1 MSWKSTSKKRISLL
15 KKRLK
20 PAEKKLFEIAKIV
33 ARTNE
38 YRNEF
43 WAKLR
48 KQVREA
54 YQEANIVFNKWSLR
68 NLPES
73 YDQNSR
79 IQVQKINK
87 TVLKKIQAFKATI
100 QAQKPVNAKDFNN
113 SLPSK
118 RTKKKITTDAIDDY
132 SDGLARGEKNYNKWM
147 LLKQENNK
155 IEATLSEAFKEAFEE
170 MPSVGE
176 ARKRLEQELSNIA
189 LDKHYITIINKNG
202 KPINYTIR
210 YYAEMVARTKMIEM
224 QSKGTQ
230 NLSRAYDSNLVQ
242 VSSHNTQTAYDA
254 QFEGKIYSLD
264 GKDKDFPEASDL
276 PPFHPNCLH
285 VLTVFFKEA
294 QPEKRLEELSKFSK
308 GEIDQPPNK
317 PSFIPV
323 KDRKDLK

>member
-1 MSWKSTSKKRISLL
+1 MSWKTTSRRRVALL

-20 PAEKKLFEIAKIV
+20 PVEKKLFEIAKIV
-33 ARTNE
+33 TKTNE
-38 YRNEF
+38 FRNEF

-79 IQVQKINK
+79 IQVQRFNK
-87 TVLKKIQAFKATI
+87 TVIKKIQAFSVSI

-118 RTKKKITTDAIDDY
+118 RTKKKITNDAIDDY
-132 SDGLARGEKNYNKWM
+132 SDGLARGESNYNKWM

-176 ARKRLEQELSNIA
+176 ARKRLEQELSDIA
-189 LDKHYITIINKNG
+189 LDKHYMIINKNG
-202 KPINYTIR
+202 DPINYTIR
-210 YYAEMVARTKMIEM
+210 YYAEMVSRTKMIEM
-224 QSKGTQ
+224 QSQGTQ
-230 NLSRAYDSNLVQ
+230 NLSKAYDSNLVQ
-242 VSSHNTQTAYDA
+242 VSSHNTTRTFQKQAICPRFILTA
-254 QFEGKIYSLD
+254 FM
-264 GKDKDFPEASDL
+264 
-276 PPFHPNCLH
+276 C
-285 VLTVFFKEA
+285 
-294 QPEKRLEELSKFSK
+294 
-308 GEIDQPPNK
+308 
-317 PSFIPV
+317 
-323 KDRKDLK
+323 